1 MDTFFLW
8 VSGLKLATLL
18 PALGGAVIAV
28 LLEIKRHTFASGV
41 IAILSGVFVAA
52 VATGPIVSSLGWS
65 AETGG
70 AVGGVLGISGRNL
83 IFWVL
88 QISKD
93 PAKAW
98 KNRK

>member
-1 MDTFFLW
+1 MEAFLIW
-8 VSGLKLATLL
+8 VSSLKLTTLL
-18 PALGGAVIAV
+18 PALGGAIIAV
-28 LLEIKRHTFASGV
+28 LLEIKRHTFASGL
-41 IAILSGVFVAA
+41 IAILSGVFVAG
-52 VATGPIVSSLGWS
+52 VATGPIVHALGWGP
-65 AETGG
+65 ETGG
-70 AVGGVLGISGRNL
+70 AIGGVLGISGRNL